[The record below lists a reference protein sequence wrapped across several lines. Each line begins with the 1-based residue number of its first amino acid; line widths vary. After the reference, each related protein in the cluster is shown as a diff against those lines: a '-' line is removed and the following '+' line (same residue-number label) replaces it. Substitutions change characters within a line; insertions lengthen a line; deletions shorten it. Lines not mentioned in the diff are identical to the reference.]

1 MWQHSTVQHST
12 VQHYTTWVCSR
23 ALDMRTKPHPGLW
36 HRCRWERSRSQ
47 HNAAG
52 PRPSHLFIPS
62 AGRIS
67 LVAVY
72 PTSLR
77 AAKPR
82 HTHTHTHSQTLIHT
96 HVPQHSHTTSPAY
109 TSAFTHTHTH
119 TGLPQLVSPSV
130 PLPYSTNCTMCVGN
144 TSEGHPAY
152 TSLTR
157 QQGGTRQ
164 PQHVSDMSLILIRI
178 AKYRPHLPALSLL
191 WQCQILQQPS
201 LYPFGNWKR

>member
-1 MWQHSTVQHST
+1 MADTRKILV
-12 VQHYTTWVCSR
+12 
-23 ALDMRTKPHPGLW
+23 TKPSSNNSNMWKAIKDYKLLYQQ
-36 HRCRWERSRSQ
+36 E
-47 HNAAG
+47 AANHVG
-52 PRPSHLFIPS
+52 KHWPIGVWS
-62 AGRIS
+62 GRNIC
-67 LVAVY
+67 
-72 PTSLR
+72 
-77 AAKPR
+77 
-82 HTHTHTHSQTLIHT
+82 IHT
-96 HVPQHSHTTSPAY
+96 G

-191 WQCQILQQPS
+191 
-201 LYPFGNWKR
+201 